1 MKKAIIALAVVTMFI
16 TIAGV
21 ATACGSNKVTL
32 ITDVSGNG
40 EISVKQ
46 NAHKNVELITSI
58 EVGNGRI
65 DFDQKIKT
73 KYGTFTNSVDLHGTD
88 LSLRNMAEEKFVP
101 GQGPVFDDDPMR
113 PHREVTFMQDIYMGE
128 SCYNYDAAKSV
139 QTFKHKS
146 IFIKQKVEVCPTD
159 GSPEVEPDRL
169 MLSQS
174 GIMNSKFMSP
184 EHGGRATLMQMG
196 SMHADYDLAK
206 QWTNANG
213 GASSV
218 VKSVNN
224 DNWVDFSQM
233 LVFSRAD
240 VEID

>member
-1 MKKAIIALAVVTMFI
+1 MKKAIIALAVMAMFI
-16 TIAGV
+16 TLAGA
-21 ATACGSNKVTL
+21 ATAQGNKVTL
-32 ITDVSGNG
+32 VTDVSGNG
-40 EISVKQ
+40 EISIKQ
-46 NAHKNVELITSI
+46 NAHRNVELINSI
-58 EVGNGRI
+58 EVGKGRI

-73 KYGTFTNSVDLHGTD
+73 SYGTFKNSVDLHGRD
-88 LSLRNMAEEKFVP
+88 LSIQNIVEEKFVP
-101 GQGPVFDDDPMR
+101 GQEPIFEGSPMR
-113 PHREVTFMQDIYMGE
+113 PHRELTFMQDIYMGE
-128 SCYNYDAAKSV
+128 SSYNYDAAKSV
-139 QTFKHKS
+139 QTFKLRRT
-146 IFIKQKVEVCPTD
+146 FLKQKVEVCPTG

-169 MLSQS
+169 ELSQS
-174 GIMNSKFMSP
+174 GIMNSRFMSP
-184 EHGGRATLMQMG
+184 ENGGRASLMQMG

-233 LVFSRAD
+233 LTLSKVN